1 MSIEAKQLML
11 KKLEKEFNN
20 TLSATTTD
28 NILKTIADQLDLY
41 SLEPIGE
48 SDLDIISNDM
58 LNSFLTAKQL
68 EGRSEKTLERY
79 KYIISKLLVIY
90 SHYLL
95 AKTKKDCNLAE
106 YDVCWLNQVRE
117 LRQKMFIH
125 IDFVVHWQLILFIAV
140 CQFNRL
146 QKFQDMKNQIQQ

>member
-28 NILKTIADQLDLY
+28 NILKTITDQLDLY

-95 AKTKKDCNLAE
+95 EKTKKTATWRNTT
-106 YDVCWLNQVRE
+106 YVG
-117 LRQKMFIH
+117 
-125 IDFVVHWQLILFIAV
+125 
-140 CQFNRL
+140 
-146 QKFQDMKNQIQQ
+146 